1 MKTTV
6 TLTPEN
12 AEGLAWAVELTGLS
26 IDEIVNLL
34 LKDDVSNFQP
44 DYDDSYPE
52 ELIGNWKLKDRAS
65 AECTLKWVTKRVRKG
80 RRGKYPI
87 VETESLNA
95 KTGVLRSMLSQPG
108 RMARRTGSAESTIQ
122 TKRGGSATSAT
133 RREWGRLR
141 FEPANGSPGREHY
154 QI

>member
-52 ELIGNWKLKDRAS
+52 ELIGNWKLKDCAN
-65 AECTLKWVTKRVRKG
+65 AERTLEWVTKRVRKG

-87 VETESLNA
+87 VQTEITQR
-95 KTGVLRSMLSQPG
+95 KDG
-108 RMARRTGSAESTIQ
+108 
-122 TKRGGSATSAT
+122 
-133 RREWGRLR
+133 R
-141 FEPANGSPGREHY
+141 FEIDAFSSWKNGETHRVC
-154 QI
+154 